1 MKTARFLLLLVMG
14 AMTLVGK
21 AQTTMDNY
29 VKSAGAD
36 NFYHS
41 YSVKEQQ
48 VSFPNQYKMK
58 VAGTLFIPNS
68 LKTGDRYPAI
78 IVCYPL
84 EAIIAAGAVVNKNV
98 PPRTVVGGLPA
109 KVIKNI

>member
-1 MKTARFLLLLVMG
+1 MKKLKLFLLLVIGSLTFAG
-14 AMTLVGK
+14 H

-29 VKSAGAD
+29 VKPAGAD

-68 LKTGDRYPAI
+68 LI
-78 IVCYPL
+78 IYD
-84 EAIIAAGAVVNKNV
+84 AVTPFINRDEHLASGISHLPNQS
-98 PPRTVVGGLPA
+98 GLLFIVLGMEPGP
-109 KVIKNI
+109 V

>member
-1 MKTARFLLLLVMG
+1 MNKLKLFLFLVIG
-14 AMTLVGK
+14 SFTFAGHS
-21 AQTTMDNY
+21 QTTMDNY
-29 VKSAGAD
+29 VKPAGAD

-68 LKTGDRYPAI
+68 LKPGDRYPAI
-78 IVCYPL
+78 IVGHPM
-84 EAIIAAGAVVNKNV
+84 GAVKEQSAM
-98 PPRTVVGGLPA
+98 LYA
-109 KVIKNI
+109 Q